1 MYAGHAAIALVLK
14 ARDPRVPI
22 IPLTLACYGPDWID
36 MALMIPRA
44 RAGMAPYSHSIPA
57 VLTGALV
64 ASGLYALVV
73 RRPGTLSLL
82 IGWLL
87 HWPADLFT
95 ATKPI
100 VNLHWMIGLDL
111 YHLPIAD
118 FLLET
123 LVVVAACLY
132 YARRRDPDSRQRRAL
147 VRLGGAL
154 ILMQL
159 VFITHI
165 AMADRSPWRPSLA
178 RQR

>member
-14 ARDPRVPI
+14 ARDPRVPV

-36 MALMIPRA
+36 MVLMIPQA

-57 VLTGALV
+57 VVIGALT
-64 ASGLYALVV
+64 ASGLYALLA
-73 RRPGTLSLL
+73 RRPGALSLL

-100 VNLHWMIGLDL
+100 INMDWMVGLDL
-111 YHLPIAD
+111 YHAPVAD

-132 YARRRDPDSRQRRAL
+132 YMRRRAPERPQRRAL
-147 VRLGGAL
+147 TRLGGAL
-154 ILMQL
+154 ILMHL
-159 VFITHI
+159 AFITHI
-165 AMADRSPWRPSLA
+165 AMADPSAWRPSLA
-178 RQR
+178 QQR